1 MNEGD
6 APPVP
11 KSIPDQFHFT
21 RYTSNPYIRCT
32 IPSPPRRPHQPSPPL
47 PIFIDRFPSEAINW
61 LHRNCSGFFCS
72 ELPAR
77 LGRRFPQAG
86 GSEARPVRILQPAR
100 VRALAAPGCFL
111 QIDSMGGLLAMAS
124 GLRSTACCSWPQ
136 LSYLGDRMYA
146 LIASAVSPARLRRG
160 MRLFL
165 SAFVLSL
172 LGGACS
178 LKPIALPSTIAAA
191 HKWELSVGM

>member
-111 QIDSMGGLLAMAS
+111 QIDSMGGLLAAAS
-124 GLRSTACCSWPQ
+124 GLREAARCSWPQ
-136 LSYLGDRMYA
+136 LLEHLYVPCSQNLWCPIQA
-146 LIASAVSPARLRRG
+146 LFWLEWDKGRTRT
-160 MRLFL
+160 
-165 SAFVLSL
+165 
-172 LGGACS
+172 
-178 LKPIALPSTIAAA
+178 PSRPETR
-191 HKWELSVGM
+191 